1 VTYLRAE
8 EHRRAID
15 EGDLQL
21 LESCGRPS
29 QHADVAI
36 LDEDGAPVPTGE
48 VGEVCVRSST
58 NTVGYHNLPT
68 ETAELFHGEWLRTGD
83 LARKDDRGYI
93 YLVDRRKFMI
103 ISGGYNVY
111 PVVIENV
118 LSEHEAVREISVFGT
133 PHPEWG
139 EAVTAV
145 ISLKPGK
152 SVSSSELVNFVRPK
166 LGKWELP
173 KHIEIVED
181 LPKGVTG
188 KIDKFALRQEFRN
201 NLDRLPWTV

>member
-1 VTYLRAE
+1 
-8 EHRRAID
+8 
-15 EGDLQL
+15 
-21 LESCGRPS
+21 
-29 QHADVAI
+29 
-36 LDEDGAPVPTGE
+36 
-48 VGEVCVRSST
+48 
-58 NTVGYHNLPT
+58 
-68 ETAELFHGEWLRTGD
+68 
-83 LARKDDRGYI
+83 
-93 YLVDRRKFMI
+93 M
-103 ISGGYNVY
+103 
-111 PVVIENV
+111 
-118 LSEHEAVREISVFGT
+118 REISVFGT

-152 SVSSSELVNFVRPK
+152 SVSSSELVDFVRPK